1 MERDVPFP
9 ASRREDTMKRRAYF
23 FLRPRRA
30 SEMNYNDPGGRWME
44 YRVVAQIRLSKMDYE
59 NFCEDLLADRQF
71 IEDNRAL
78 CLKAGDCLLV
88 SQRGRSD
95 GLLIVPYQDCF
106 VRLAAKLPTI
116 QIVD

>member
-1 MERDVPFP
+1 
-9 ASRREDTMKRRAYF
+9 
-23 FLRPRRA
+23 
-30 SEMNYNDPGGRWME
+30 ME
-44 YRVVAQIRLSKMDYE
+44 YRVVAQIRLNKTDYE

-71 IEDNRAL
+71 IEDNCSL

-88 SQRGRSD
+88 SQKERSD